1 MSIIPGCALRATH
14 LPGAHG
20 GEGADALATVT
31 TVRELVRACASAMVP
46 TVVLGGCA

>member
-1 MSIIPGCALRATH
+1 MSIILGCALRAMH

-31 TVRELVRACASAMVP
+31 TVRGRVCASSMVP
-46 TVVLGGCA
+46 AVILGGWA

>member
-1 MSIIPGCALRATH
+1 MSIILGCALRAMH

-31 TVRELVRACASAMVP
+31 TVRGRVRVCASSMVP
-46 TVVLGGCA
+46 AVIPGGCA

>member
-1 MSIIPGCALRATH
+1 MSVILGCALRAMH

-31 TVRELVRACASAMVP
+31 TVRELARVCASATVP
-46 TVVLGGCA
+46 AVILGGCA